1 MSDETVRLT
10 YAELARA
17 RGITQAAAKR
27 MALRHRWPKQI
38 GNDGL
43 SRVSVPAPALVRLGS
58 DASDDAGV
66 ITNGDARGGASD
78 DASDAAPPLNGLP
91 FNGTILAAIVDAAVA
106 AGDDARAAAV
116 ADASADARRAV
127 RSLEEAVASLRDQL
141 ATERL
146 LRAEDKKRA

>member
-43 SRVSVPAPALVRLGS
+43 SRVSVPASALVRQAS
-58 DASDDAGV
+58 PVFDDASV
-66 ITNGDARGGASD
+66 ITGVSTRGDARDSAS
-78 DASDAAPPLNGLP
+78 S
-91 FNGTILAAIVDAAVA
+91 A
-106 AGDDARAAAV
+106 AGDDAPLLNGWAINETLLAV
-116 ADASADARRAV
+116 
-127 RSLEEAVASLRDQL
+127 
-141 ATERL
+141 
-146 LRAEDKKRA
+146 